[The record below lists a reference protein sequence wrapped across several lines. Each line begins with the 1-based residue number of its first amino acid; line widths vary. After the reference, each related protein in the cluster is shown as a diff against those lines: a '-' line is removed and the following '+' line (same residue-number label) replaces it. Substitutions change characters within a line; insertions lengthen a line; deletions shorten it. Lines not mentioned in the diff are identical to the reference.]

1 MYVCMY
7 VCMFYVCIHTRHACM
22 HVCMY
27 VCMYVCTYVRMY
39 LCMYVR
45 MCVRTYACMDAC
57 PYACMYVYLNPQT
70 STNLW
75 QTLLSSCFCSYEH
88 FFVIRAL
95 FRKQLQFEQK
105 STSLG
110 FGCFGVSASCSRA
123 LTLRVAGGGA
133 GNRSSCAVRATN
145 ACLAP
150 AHVWRI
156 LAFWRQFAA
165 RNLERNFPQLERNF
179 PQPSAISKSVGGS
192 VVPPPKA
199 RKDIQVCENEYA
211 LSTHIETRLIGLC
224 EVWCLQHAMA
234 LKQGRSLEHLFG
246 LERILPKRA
255 LLGETSTFCLERKFV
270 LVWGS
275 RYNYTCICVHSFVKH
290 TCLLAFYTHC
300 RHH

>member
-1 MYVCMY
+1 M
-7 VCMFYVCIHTRHACM
+7 
-22 HVCMY
+22 
-27 VCMYVCTYVRMY
+27 
-39 LCMYVR
+39 
-45 MCVRTYACMDAC
+45 
-57 PYACMYVYLNPQT
+57 
-70 STNLW
+70 
-75 QTLLSSCFCSYEH
+75 
-88 FFVIRAL
+88 
-95 FRKQLQFEQK
+95 LQA
-105 STSLG
+105 
-110 FGCFGVSASCSRA
+110 V
-123 LTLRVAGGGA
+123 TLRVAGGGA

-275 RYNYTCICVHSFVKH
+275 RYSFQP
-290 TCLLAFYTHC
+290 LEL
-300 RHH
+300 